1 MTICGR
7 DLIAKCDSIAKF
19 SESSS
24 DTTRTFLR
32 PAMHQVHDFLGD
44 WMRSVGMQ
52 VTIDAAGNL
61 RGLHQT
67 APASARRLLIGS
79 HLDSVP
85 NAGAFDGVLGV
96 VLGVA
101 IVEALKD
108 IHLPLDIEV
117 IGFSEE
123 EGVRFGVPFLG
134 SLALIRKLD
143 QTLLALSD
151 RQGISVAEA
160 IRQFGLDSNQINGAT
175 VHPPTI
181 GYLEFHIE
189 QGPVLEHLN
198 RPLGVV
204 EAIAGQSRYRTE
216 FAGAANHAG
225 TTPMHLRRDALAG
238 AAEWITSVEA
248 QARGIGGLVATVSAA
263 HSEPQA
269 GNVIA
274 GVVRTSLD
282 VRHASDEVRRH
293 AVDEMLQQASQIANR
308 RKLSFK
314 ADLSLDQSSV
324 MMDLFLTSLA
334 RRACLE
340 TGCEAPV
347 MISGAGHDAMIIAQE
362 IPSAM
367 IFLRSPGGLSH
378 CPEESVLPGD
388 VDLALAAGIHF
399 VREFSNH

>member
-7 DLIAKCDSIAKF
+7 DLIAKCDRIAKF

-24 DTTRTFLR
+24 DTTRAFLC
-32 PAMHQVHDFLGD
+32 PAMHQVHGFLGD

-52 VTIDAAGNL
+52 VTVDAVGNL
-61 RGLHQT
+61 SGLHQ
-67 APASARRLLIGS
+67 ASPGSRRRLLIGS
-79 HLDSVP
+79 HLDTVP

-96 VLGVA
+96 VLGIA

-108 IHLPLDIEV
+108 IRLPFDIEV

-134 SLALIRKLD
+134 SLALIGKLD
-143 QTLLALSD
+143 ETLLAISD

-160 IRQFGLDSNQINGAT
+160 IRQFGLDPNRINGAA
-175 VHPPTI
+175 VHPSAI

-204 EAIAGQSRYRTE
+204 EAIAGQSRYAVE
-216 FAGAANHAG
+216 FTGAANHAG

-238 AAEWITSVEA
+238 AAEWITVVEGR
-248 QARGIGGLVATVSAA
+248 ARGIKGLVATVSAA

-269 GNVIA
+269 GNVIP

-282 VRHASDEVRRH
+282 VRHASDGVRRN
-293 AVDEMLQQASQIANR
+293 AVDEMLRLASQIANR
-308 RKLSFK
+308 RKLIFK
-314 ADLSLDQSSV
+314 ADLRLDHSSV
-324 MMDLFLTSLA
+324 TMDPVLTSLA
-334 RRACLE
+334 RSACLSA
-340 TGCEAPV
+340 GCEAPV
-347 MISGAGHDAMIIAQE
+347 MISGAGHDAMVIAQK

-367 IFLRSPGGLSH
+367 IFLRTPGGLSH
-378 CPEESVLPGD
+378 CPEESVLPED
-388 VDLALAAGIHF
+388 VEVAVAAGLHF
-399 VREFSNH
+399 VRELSKQ